1 MRRNLNGEREFSS
14 EAIFEVIARYRL
26 SGLSLAQ
33 FAREQGIPPG
43 RLHYWIYMKGR
54 AKAPRALERSV
65 SAPVFQEVKV
75 GAMLPGISGWAAEVS
90 LPRGLAVRFSGGAA
104 PQWIGAVVQAL
115 QTPC

>member
-1 MRRNLNGEREFSS
+1 MRRNLNGEREFSA
-14 EAIFEVIARYRL
+14 ETICEVIARYRG

-33 FAREQGIPPG
+33 FAREEGIPPG

-54 AKAPRALERSV
+54 AKGRRALERSV

-75 GAMLPGISGWAAEVS
+75 GVMLPGISGWAAEVS

-115 QTPC
+115 QAPC

>member
-1 MRRNLNGEREFSS
+1 MRRNLNGERELSS
-14 EAIFEVIARYRL
+14 ETIFEVIARYRG

-33 FAREQGIPPG
+33 FAREEGIPPG
-43 RLHYWIYMKGR
+43 RLHYWIYEKGR
-54 AKAPRALERSV
+54 AKSREACKEGP

-75 GAMLPGISGWAAEVS
+75 AALSSGISGWAAEVN

-115 QTPC
+115 QAPC